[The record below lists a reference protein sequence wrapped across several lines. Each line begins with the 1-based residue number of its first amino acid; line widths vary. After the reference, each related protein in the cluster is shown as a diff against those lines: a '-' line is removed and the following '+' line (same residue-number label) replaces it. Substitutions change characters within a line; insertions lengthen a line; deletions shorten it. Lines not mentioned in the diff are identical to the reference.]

1 MSYFHAKK
9 VALCLAAAALVL
21 GLAACGSSSDS
32 SEAVSGTLEP
42 LSGAPAEY
50 QGVAGEATLERADGG
65 TTVSL
70 SADGLKPKTAYVAHL
85 HTQGC
90 DQADPG
96 GPHFKFDPRGA
107 DEPPNELHLSLLAG
121 ASGSASGKATSD
133 REVPVGEAGSLVLHE
148 ADSEHMTAAA
158 EGGEP
163 ETIFV
168 HEGRHHGEN
177 EAGGEHSGPVAI
189 ACAELE
195 AGGQAGM
202 AGGQEA
208 GIPTVVVRN
217 DEPVGGIQRL
227 EYSAGD
233 EIRFKVESDKAEE
246 IHLHGYDVMKDVPAG
261 GSVTFELPAEIE
273 GIFEAELEGVGV
285 QIAEIRVNP

>member
-1 MSYFHAKK
+1 MTFMSDSKK
-9 VALCLAAAALVL
+9 IALSLAMAALAL
-21 GLAACGSSSDS
+21 GLAACGSSSNG
-32 SEAVSGTLEP
+32 SETISGTLEP
-42 LSGAPAEY
+42 LSGAPADY
-50 QGVAGEATLERADGG
+50 QGVAGEARLERADGG
-65 TTVSL
+65 TTISL
-70 SADGLKPKTAYVAHL
+70 RASGLKPKTAYVAHL

-90 DQADPG
+90 EQADPG
-96 GPHFKFDPRGA
+96 GSHFKFDPQGG
-107 DEPPNELHLSLLAG
+107 DEPPNEIHLSLTSG
-121 ASGSASGKATSD
+121 ASGSGDAKASSE
-133 REVPVGEAGSLVLHE
+133 REVPIGEAGSVVLHE
-148 ADSEHMTAAA
+148 GGSDEHMTAAA
-158 EGGEP
+158 GSEP

-168 HEGRHHGEN
+168 HAGHHGED
-177 EAGGEHSGPVAI
+177 EAGDEHSGPVPI

-195 AGGQAGM
+195 GGGQASA
-202 AGGQEA
+202 AGAQA
-208 GIPTVVVRN
+208 GIPTIVVRN

-246 IHLHGYDVMKDVPAG
+246 VHLHGYDVMKDVPAG